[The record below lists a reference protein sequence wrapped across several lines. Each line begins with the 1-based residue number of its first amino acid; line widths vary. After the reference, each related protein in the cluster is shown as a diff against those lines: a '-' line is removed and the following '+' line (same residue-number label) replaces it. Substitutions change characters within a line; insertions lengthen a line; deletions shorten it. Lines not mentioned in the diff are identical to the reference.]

1 MATGLTFPLIRFNK
15 DPVVIS
21 KNYFNG
27 LNKFKRKIDA
37 PKKFI
42 DFKYCTK
49 KMHARRYHRCNFFQN
64 IKKSM
69 PVYKTILFFNT
80 NESICQRFAT
90 KMTLYRLILDG
101 SKNAI
106 TLC

>member
-21 KNYFNG
+21 KNCFNG

-69 PVYKTILFFNT
+69 PVYKTSLF
-80 NESICQRFAT
+80 
-90 KMTLYRLILDG
+90 LIPMNQYVNVLQQKRHFTDLFLM
-101 SKNAI
+101 A
-106 TLC
+106 